1 MTISKGISKVLAVKK
16 ESTFGTLAGATGA
29 KQIRRVTSDFNLSKE
44 FYESAEINTYRQV
57 LDARHGAR
65 KVDGSINGELSPGTY
80 SDFMQSVVSKDF
92 ASVTAI
98 TGISATIAAVV
109 GSTFTVTRGTGSW
122 ISDGVKVGDVI
133 ALSGAGL
140 NAANSANNLLVLSMT
155 ALILTVEC
163 LSSTSLV
170 AEGPIASVTASVRGK
185 KTLAPLSAH
194 TDDSYTIE
202 EWFSDIAQSEVYVG
216 NKVGSM
222 NVSIPATGMVTINF
236 SFMGKD
242 LGSKG
247 TAQYFTSP
255 AAIGT
260 SGITASVNGA
270 LVVNGAVVGLVT
282 SADFSVDRGLAG
294 AVVVGSNSQADIFTD
309 MIRVSGSTS
318 VYFTD
323 AAFRNY
329 FDEET
334 ECSLVFAVATSEAK
348 NADVLSFT
356 IPAVKFSGFTKAD
369 SASAIIATMPFTAL
383 LNQSVAGGLPET
395 TIQIQDTSLV

>member
-16 ESTFGTLAGATGA
+16 ESTFGTLAGATDA
-29 KQIRRVTSDFNLSKE
+29 KQIRRVTSNFNLTKE

-65 KVDGSINGELSPGTY
+65 KVDGTINGELSPGAY

-92 ASVTAI
+92 AALTAI
-98 TGISATIAAVV
+98 TGVSATIAAVS
-109 GSTFTVTRGTGSW
+109 GNTYTVTRGTGSW
-122 ISDGVKVGDVI
+122 LTDGVKVGDVV

-140 NAANSANNLLVLSMT
+140 NAANAANNLLVLSMT
-155 ALILTVEC
+155 ALELTVEC
-163 LSSTSLV
+163 LSSTALV
-170 AEGPIASVTASVRGK
+170 AEGPVASVTATVRGK
-185 KTLAPLSAH
+185 KTLAPLTAH

-202 EWFSDIAQSEVYVG
+202 EWFSDIEQSEVYVG

-222 NVSIPATGMVTINF
+222 NVSIPATGMVTIDF
-236 SFMGKD
+236 TFMGKD
-242 LGSKG
+242 IGSKG
-247 TAQYFTSP
+247 TTQYFTSP
-255 AAIGT
+255 TAIGT

-282 SADFSVDRGLAG
+282 SADFSIDRGLAG

-309 MIRVSGSTS
+309 MIRVSGNTS

-395 TIQIQDTSLV
+395 TIQIQDTSLT

>member
-16 ESTFGTLAGATGA
+16 ESAFGTLAGATDA
-29 KQIRRVTSDFNLSKE
+29 KQIRRVTSNFNLSKE

-65 KVDGSINGELSPGTY
+65 KVDGTINGELSPGTY
-80 SDFMQSVVSKDF
+80 ADFMQSVVSKDF
-92 ASVTAI
+92 AAVTAI
-98 TGISATIAAVV
+98 TGLSATIAAVS
-109 GSTFTVTRGTGSW
+109 GNTYTVTRGTGSW
-122 ISDGVKVGDVI
+122 LTDGVKVGDVV

-140 NAANSANNLLVLSMT
+140 NAANAANNLLVLSMT
-155 ALILTVEC
+155 ALALTVEC
-163 LSSTSLV
+163 LSSTALV
-170 AEGPIASVTASVRGK
+170 AEGPIASVTATVRGK

-202 EWFSDIAQSEVYVG
+202 EWFSDIEQSEVYVG

-222 NVSIPATGMVTINF
+222 NVSIPATGMVTIDF
-236 SFMGKD
+236 TFMGKD
-242 LGSKG
+242 IGSKG
-247 TAQYFTSP
+247 TTQYFTSP
-255 AAIGT
+255 TAIGT

-282 SADFSVDRGLAG
+282 SADFSIDRGLAG

-309 MIRVSGSTS
+309 MIRVSGNTS

-395 TIQIQDTSLV
+395 TIQIQDTSLT